1 MSLFRDV
8 LNSMGIAERIEAYI
22 RNVEEALLSIS
33 PYGLSTRERELLRI
47 AKSYVDDARHFLERE
62 DYYNAMATV
71 AYAEGLLDALR
82 IMGLVDFSWPRTSRN
97 VERSRVKVFVSGTF
111 DILHPGHA
119 KYIYEAW
126 KLGRVVAV
134 VAHDETVRRFKK
146 RDPIIPGT
154 QRAELLGALRYVE
167 RARVGYPD
175 DMFRVVE
182 EERPNI
188 ILLGPDQP
196 FDEETLRRKLRER
209 GLEVEVR
216 RMEGLYRCPMCST
229 SAIVRSILERFCN
242 KLSL

>member
-1 MSLFRDV
+1 MLEGASL
-8 LNSMGIAERIEAYI
+8 AERIHAYI
-22 RNVEEALLSIS
+22 RNVEEALSS
-33 PYGLSTRERELLRI
+33 AQRFGLSTREREILRI
-47 AKSYVDDARHFLERE
+47 ARSYVDDARHYLEKE

-97 VERSRVKVFVSGTF
+97 VERARVKVMVSGTF

-119 KYIYEAW
+119 RYIREAW
-126 KLGRVVAV
+126 ELGRVVAV
-134 VAHDETVRRFKK
+134 VANDETVRRFKK
-146 RDPIIPGT
+146 RDPIVPGT
-154 QRAELLGALRYVE
+154 QRAELLESLKYVE

-175 DMFRVVE
+175 DMFRIVE

-196 FDEETLRRKLRER
+196 FDEETLRRRLRER

-216 RMEGLYRCPMCST
+216 RMSSPYRCPMCST
-229 SAIVRSILERFCN
+229 SAIVKSILE
-242 KLSL
+242 KLCDR